1 MLLRELGMIQSKTH
15 QSASFKN
22 AAVSIASNSIV
33 PLSSV
38 TEKNSLTEH
47 LNNIER
53 IHDVDILRIIYW
65 W

>member
-1 MLLRELGMIQSKTH
+1 MIQSKTH

-22 AAVSIASNSIV
+22 AAVSIAANSII

-38 TEKNSLTEH
+38 TDKISLTEH

-53 IHDVDILRIIYW
+53 IHDADILGIMNWR
-65 W
+65 

>member
-1 MLLRELGMIQSKTH
+1 MIQSKTH

-22 AAVSIASNSIV
+22 AVVSIADSSIV

-38 TEKNSLTEH
+38 TEKISLTEH

-53 IHDVDILRIIYW
+53 IHDAGISRIIYW